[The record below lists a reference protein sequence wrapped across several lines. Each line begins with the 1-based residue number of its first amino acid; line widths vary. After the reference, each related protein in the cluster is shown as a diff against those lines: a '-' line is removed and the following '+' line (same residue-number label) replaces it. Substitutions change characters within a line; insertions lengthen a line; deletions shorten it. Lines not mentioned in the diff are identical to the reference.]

1 MKNTARRAL
10 CLLLALALALCL
22 LAGCSSS
29 VSPDSQPAASSGSS
43 SGGEAPASGGGRR
56 THKTQGDA
64 VFAAFTREIFVS
76 SLGSNGLTLNY
87 SLIDPDAFGISRD
100 IPDPLGYYSPETW
113 LEDQQAVREELD
125 WLHGYDRE
133 SLSPDMQLTW
143 DVLEYYLLRQNEYA
157 GLELHTEPL
166 GALTGEH
173 TSLPILLAEFR
184 FSCEEDIGLY
194 LSMLEDF
201 PRYFDEL
208 ALFEEYRAKAGYF
221 MGDEQLDELL
231 QFCRADADA
240 AVGGMLR
247 QSLADRFAGL
257 DWLSPA
263 DAAEYTAKSDALIR
277 EAVLPAYA
285 ALADRLEPLRGSGPD
300 DPGAGK
306 LPRAKDYFTF
316 LMWDQV
322 GLDLSTMPSRS
333 AADAVLDILT
343 QRLDELLALTEQ
355 LLEEDPSLEDAYFDW
370 TGPDM
375 TPEEMLADLR
385 EKSAAEFPLPR
396 EAECVVREVSPAL
409 GEYLSPAF
417 YLTPPLDS
425 PEQNVIYINPAQ
437 LGSGASLY
445 TTLAHEGYPGHLCQ
459 SVIAAEAGLD
469 PVRSLLTWRGYSE
482 GWASYVEFGYAY
494 DWALPDNKPLAQYA
508 AAIDEMSLMMMARID
523 LLINAVSV
531 GNEKAAAVLLDQYGF
546 NPDAAHEVVQLVA
559 EDPGSYLC
567 YALGEIEFLRLRD
580 KAMKTLGSAFD
591 PVEFHRVLLE
601 GGELPF
607 QLLEARL
614 DAWLAEQAA

>member
-1 MKNTARRAL
+1 MKTTAQRAL
-10 CLLLALALALCL
+10 CLLLGLALALCL
-22 LAGCSSS
+22 LAGCNGSDPGSFD
-29 VSPDSQPAASSGSS
+29 SPPAASSG
-43 SGGEAPASGGGRR
+43 EGGGRR
-56 THKTQGDA
+56 THKTQGDP

-76 SLGSNGLTLNY
+76 SVGSNGLTLNY
-87 SLIDPDAFGISRD
+87 SLVDPDAFNISRD

-113 LEDQQAVREELD
+113 LEDQQAVKEELN
-125 WLHGYDRE
+125 WLYGYDRE
-133 SLSPDMQLTW
+133 SLSPAMQLTW
-143 DVLEYYLLRQNEYA
+143 DVLEYYLLRQDEYA

-173 TSLPILLAEFR
+173 INLPILLAEFR
-184 FSCEEDIGLY
+184 FSCEEDIELY

-231 QFCRADADA
+231 TFCRTDAHA
-240 AVGGMLR
+240 AVGGLLQ
-247 QSLADRFAGL
+247 QSLAARFAGL
-257 DWLSPA
+257 DWLDPDA
-263 DAAEYTAKSDALIR
+263 AAEYTARSDTLIR

-285 ALADRLEPLRGSGPD
+285 ALADRLEPLRGTGPEK
-300 DPGAGK
+300 PGANW
-306 LPRAKDYFTF
+306 LPRAKDHFAF
-316 LMWDQV
+316 LMRDQV
-322 GLDLSTMPSRS
+322 GLDLS
-333 AADAVLDILT
+333 ADDAVDKVFKRIT
-343 QRLDELLALTEQ
+343 KRLDELLALTEQ
-355 LLEEDPSLEDAYFDW
+355 LLEEDPSLEDAYYAW

-385 EKSAAEFPLPR
+385 QKSAAEFPLPLG
-396 EAECVVREVSPAL
+396 AECVVREVSPAL
-409 GEYLSPAF
+409 REYLSPAF

-437 LGSGASLY
+437 LGTGASLY

-459 SVIAAEAGLD
+459 SVLAAEAGLD

-482 GWASYVEFGYAY
+482 GWASYVEFQYAY
-494 DWALPDNKPLAQYA
+494 RWALPDNEPLAQFA
-508 AAIDEMSLMMMARID
+508 SAMDEMSLMLMARID
-523 LLINAVSV
+523 LLINAVST
-531 GNEKAAAVLLDQYGF
+531 GNETAAARLMSQYGF
-546 NPDAAHEVVQLVA
+546 DPGMAHEAVQLVA

-567 YALGEIEFLRLRD
+567 YALGELEFLRLR
-580 KAMKTLGSAFD
+580 KRAEAALGDAFE
-591 PVEFHRVLLE
+591 PVAFHRVLLE

-607 QLLEARL
+607 PLLEARL